1 MIRMYFVFESALC
14 QRKRRE
20 IATVLILKR
29 IQSKL
34 VFFTG
39 SIQLPARIWSCNVRL
54 HSKPRADKH
63 CSELSYLCGMWGKG
77 SCDKSLLP
85 FCHSSLK
92 RADASGIRSFLTFP
106 FLMQEN
112 GLSSSWASSWLTLQ
126 EYCDVSSAAP
136 VYSSKA
142 AAPLAAFFERDL
154 RRLHRILGLLTCRC
168 GFCRAGLPYWLHH
181 FCFLVLRDFC
191 PSFPSPFCY
200 PTPVYRRHL
209 SFTNGRKSMDKRV
222 RITLGPLFPLFVK
235 AEMQGI

>member
-1 MIRMYFVFESALC
+1 MPEVNSFINLVICSSRGVTWDDQDVFRVWVSPVPKEKERNSYSSD
-14 QRKRRE
+14 
-20 IATVLILKR
+20 IKR

-142 AAPLAAFFERDL
+142 AAPLAASL
-154 RRLHRILGLLTCRC
+154 
-168 GFCRAGLPYWLHH
+168 
-181 FCFLVLRDFC
+181 
-191 PSFPSPFCY
+191 
-200 PTPVYRRHL
+200 
-209 SFTNGRKSMDKRV
+209 
-222 RITLGPLFPLFVK
+222 
-235 AEMQGI
+235 